1 MSGSAENRGYSGPL
15 GLTVPR
21 LFYRGVAGQKGVC
34 RANPALTIN
43 AVLERPAMAP
53 FNACKGEMQLGGAQ

>member
-1 MSGSAENRGYSGPL
+1 MNPAENRGYSNRL
-15 GLTVPR
+15 RLTVPH

-43 AVLERPAMAP
+43 AYTERSAMAP
-53 FNACKGEMQLGGAQ
+53 ITSFTGELQLAGAA